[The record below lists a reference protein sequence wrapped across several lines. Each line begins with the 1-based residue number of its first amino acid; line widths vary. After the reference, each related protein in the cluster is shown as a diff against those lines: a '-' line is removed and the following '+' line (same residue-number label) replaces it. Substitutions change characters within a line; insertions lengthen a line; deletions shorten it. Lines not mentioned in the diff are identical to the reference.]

1 MQSCV
6 TSIASTRGRSECSS
20 HKQTSSCKYRI
31 RSGIRNRSDLQSC
44 TASSGSKYSTDS
56 FRVCH
61 GGITH
66 EGRLLMR
73 KPFSGFDCTPYL
85 SYTTLKDQRTP
96 SLAVETM
103 MCIAAVYNPA

>member
-1 MQSCV
+1 L
-6 TSIASTRGRSECSS
+6 
-20 HKQTSSCKYRI
+20 
-31 RSGIRNRSDLQSC
+31 N
-44 TASSGSKYSTDS
+44 SKHITYS
-56 FRVCH
+56 FRIYY
-61 GGITH
+61 GGIVR
-66 EGRLLMR
+66 EGRTLMR